1 MRVKYDVSG
10 MHRKNL
16 AKEIAKW
23 LCLGVKYLGAPSFA
37 YEIGACKLDPDGNL
51 TINTES
57 DNMLIEPLLEHLED
71 EGYRRI
77 DESPQEAESSG
88 LETEPKNDT
97 EEVVTAAQSEDLG
110 LTVAMPR
117 ESFTEEAL
125 QNLQKLIDAKGS
137 LIKKALAVDSL
148 PIEVDDEKIS
158 FPWFSDGQ
166 DGETAAAYTHFITA
180 LCNMAKKQNLPSIY
194 DSVVVRRKIFWELYR
209 IMKIIPSSTQNFVN
223 IFEDG
228 LTDSNPDVELL
239 ATLCFGLAN
248 RVYRLNSSQIDKIFT
263 LLKDPEDDVRETA
276 IKIIRGLDNKEYIL
290 SKKNQIFKLL
300 EDSNCHV
307 RYEAEIT
314 KNTINEWKA

>member
-23 LCLGVKYLGAPSFA
+23 LCLDVKYLGAPSFA

-77 DESPQEAESSG
+77 DESPQEAKSSG

-97 EEVVTAAQSEDLG
+97 EEVVTAAQSENLG
-110 LTVAMPR
+110 LVVAAPR
-117 ESFTEEAL
+117 KSFTEEAL

-158 FPWFSDGQ
+158 FPWFPNVQ
-166 DGETAAAYTHFITA
+166 DSETIDTYTHFITA
-180 LCNMAKKQNLPSIY
+180 LCNMAKKQNRITAKEKSLDNEKYAFRCFLLRLGFIGQQY
-194 DSVVVRRKIFWELYR
+194 KIARKI
-209 IMKIIPSSTQNFVN
+209 
-223 IFEDG
+223 
-228 LTDSNPDVELL
+228 
-239 ATLCFGLAN
+239 
-248 RVYRLNSSQIDKIFT
+248 
-263 LLKDPEDDVRETA
+263 LLK
-276 IKIIRGLDNKEYIL
+276 NL
-290 SKKNQIFKLL
+290 SGSSAFKNVT
-300 EDSNCHV
+300 SNEV
-307 RYEAEIT
+307 SSDEISQ
-314 KNTINEWKA
+314 